1 MAVEQA
7 RNVVSANI
15 RTKIFCLP
23 FVIWEYEC
31 LKLSSL
37 GKQFATID
45 DVILSKRG
53 ILDPER
59 IMLHSCL

>member
-1 MAVEQA
+1 MDEEQA
-7 RNVVSANI
+7 RYVVSVNI
-15 RTKIFCLP
+15 RAQIFCLP

-45 DVILSKRG
+45 DVILSKRE
-53 ILDPER
+53 ILDQR
-59 IMLHSCL
+59 Q